1 MRWDSLTSVARTVRR
16 DTEYKGVLFRAG
28 DRVLISSRAANRDP
42 RVWESPQIADFA
54 RPLKPTIVFAS
65 GPHRCVG
72 SHLAREELRIVHEEI
87 ARRIPRYQLRPGAR
101 LEFHTGTVGGLSSL
115 PLEWEP

>member
-1 MRWDSLTSVARTVRR
+1 
-16 DTEYKGVLFRAG
+16 VLFRAG

-42 RVWESPQIADFA
+42 RIWESPDVTDFA
-54 RPLKPTIVFAS
+54 RPPEPTLVFAS

-72 SHLAREELRIVHEEI
+72 SHLAREELRIVHEEM
-87 ARRIPRYQLRPGAR
+87 AGRIPEYRLREGAQ

-115 PLEWEP
+115 PLIWAS